1 MTLDP
6 FFWGLWG
13 FPQPSFDYVEKG
25 VQYMTARQQALLKQ
39 NEQRIRQRLEVI
51 IHAKEAGVKQRTLDK
66 MIVQVSYEKKEL
78 DLLKARFEA
87 DGK

>member
-1 MTLDP
+1 
-6 FFWGLWG
+6 
-13 FPQPSFDYVEKG
+13 
-25 VQYMTARQQALLKQ
+25 MTARQQALLKQ

-51 IHAKEAGVKQRTLDK
+51 IHAKEVGVKQRTLDK

>member
-1 MTLDP
+1 
-6 FFWGLWG
+6 
-13 FPQPSFDYVEKG
+13 
-25 VQYMTARQQALLKQ
+25 MTARQQALLKQ

-51 IHAKEAGVKQRTLDK
+51 IHAKEAGVKQCTLDK

>member
-1 MTLDP
+1 
-6 FFWGLWG
+6 
-13 FPQPSFDYVEKG
+13 
-25 VQYMTARQQALLKQ
+25 MTARKQALLKQ

-51 IHAKEAGVKQRTLDK
+51 IHAKEEGVKQRTLDK